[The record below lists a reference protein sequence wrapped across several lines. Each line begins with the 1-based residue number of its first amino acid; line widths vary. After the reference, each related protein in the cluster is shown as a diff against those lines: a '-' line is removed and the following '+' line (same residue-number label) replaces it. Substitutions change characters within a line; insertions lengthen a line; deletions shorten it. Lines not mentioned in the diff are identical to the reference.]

1 MSLNGISSLEMLTEW
16 KNMFDMETIL
26 LADMEQEMWNAL
38 RGNSGRPQYLVID
51 RDLRIVHR
59 DAGAGGE
66 QRASEKVLE
75 LLE

>member
-1 MSLNGISSLEMLTEW
+1 MSGIASVEMLNEW
-16 KNMFDMETIL
+16 QSMFDMETIL
-26 LADMEQEMWNAL
+26 LADVQEDMWNQL

-66 QRASEKVLE
+66 QRSREKVLE